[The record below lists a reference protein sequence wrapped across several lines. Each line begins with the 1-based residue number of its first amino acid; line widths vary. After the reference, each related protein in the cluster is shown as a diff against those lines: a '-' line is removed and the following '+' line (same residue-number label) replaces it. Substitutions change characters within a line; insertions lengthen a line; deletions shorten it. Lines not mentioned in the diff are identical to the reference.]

1 MNEGFIKLHRKFIDW
16 EWYRDVNTKIL
27 FLHLLFKV
35 NWKDGRFMG
44 IEVPRGSLI
53 TSIEHLAS
61 ETGLTVQ
68 NVRTSINKLKS
79 TGELTSKPTN
89 KYTLVTLT
97 NYGFYQDDDK
107 QLTNKS
113 TDKLTNEQQTTNN
126 NRRKKEYNNNI
137 YAQNFEKFWEAY
149 PKKRDKQ
156 GAFKAFKKIDVDID
170 VLLRAIEKQ
179 KQSKDWQK
187 DDGQY
192 IPYPS
197 TWLNGHRWEDE
208 TDIKPVNT
216 NQQPNLFA
224 EMEEIIKRR

>member
-1 MNEGFIKLHRKFIDW
+1 M
-16 EWYRDVNTKIL
+16 
-27 FLHLLFKV
+27 
-35 NWKDGRFMG
+35 
-44 IEVPRGSLI
+44 
-53 TSIEHLAS
+53 
-61 ETGLTVQ
+61 Q

-79 TGELTSKPTN
+79 TGELTSKSTN

-107 QLTNKS
+107 QLTNKLTS
-113 TDKLTNEQQTTNN
+113 KLTNEQQTTNN
-126 NRRKKEYNNNI
+126 NRRKKEYKEYNI

-208 TDIKPVNT
+208 TDSQPINT

>member
-79 TGELTSKPTN
+79 TGELTSKSTN

-107 QLTNKS
+107 QLTNK
-113 TDKLTNEQQTTNN
+113 LTNEQQTTNN
-126 NRRKKEYNNNI
+126 NRRKKEYNNYI

-156 GAFKAFKKIDVDID
+156 GAFKAFKKVDVDID

-208 TDIKPVNT
+208 TDSQPINT